1 MSSPFASRLGTNYCP
16 GDAELAQIRA
26 LLVEPCL
33 KLKRLDDEI
42 VAMQKALD
50 KLAEERGA
58 LSAYVDAHRTLMSPA
73 RRLPLDIIEEIFVAC
88 LPTNRN
94 CVMSAQEAPLMR
106 AISLGTPRLWSRLH
120 IVEPT
125 FDDRM
130 PPPLWLLEVNRVQRL
145 EAAEAWL
152 QRSGTCPLS
161 ISLESCFNPG
171 GAATSFTPWSTSPFL
186 NSLIS
191 FASRWQNVSLA
202 IPLLAVQTLLC
213 LTENDVPL
221 LKSLAIN
228 QHPESPHHDAQ
239 WSMSCPPVGLAPS
252 VE

>member
-42 VAMQKALD
+42 AATRKALD
-50 KLAEERGA
+50 KLAEERDA
-58 LSAYVDAHRTLMSPA
+58 LGAYVGAQRILMSPN
-73 RRLPLDIIEEIFVAC
+73 RRLPLDIIEKIFATC

-94 CVMSAQEAPLMR
+94 CVMSAQEAPVILGWICSSWR
-106 AISLGTPRLWSRLH
+106 AISLATPRLWSRLH

-125 FDDRM
+125 FYDRM
-130 PPPLWLLEVNRVQRL
+130 PPPLWLLEVKRVQQL
-145 EAAEAWL
+145 EVAEAWL

-171 GAATSFTPWSTSPFL
+171 GVATSLTPLFTLPFL
-186 NSLIS
+186 RSLIS
-191 FASRWQNVSLA
+191 FASR
-202 IPLLAVQTLLC
+202 
-213 LTENDVPL
+213 
-221 LKSLAIN
+221 
-228 QHPESPHHDAQ
+228 
-239 WSMSCPPVGLAPS
+239 
-252 VE
+252 